1 MITFSFE
8 HRDYAKI
15 IFVVLVAVFVV
26 ASVSNIVITAYSDSQ
41 NNEVYEQLDKKGGI
55 IYLSE
60 TTGSGAS
67 SLVRLYV
74 PIESGV
80 KVLGEYVHLDK
91 AKNYAYDT
99 YTLNLYI
106 PISAILY
113 ISINQD

>member
-1 MITFSFE
+1 MITFSFS

-26 ASVSNIVITAYSDSQ
+26 ASVAHIAIDTYDNAQ

-91 AKNYAYDT
+91 AKNYYTDT
-99 YTLNLYI
+99 YTLNLYV
-106 PISAILY
+106 PMNAILY
-113 ISINQD
+113 ISIN